1 MLSSVCKKLFL
12 RRVAEF
18 LPAKEMKHT
27 KLQNNKIAQ
36 LYLLAAQINATQ
48 IVELKYLSTYFGLEG
63 REFGAWRAALIIS
76 D

>member
-48 IVELKYLSTYFGLEG
+48 IVELKYFEYLFWFG
-63 REFGAWRAALIIS
+63 REGVRCMESSS
-76 D
+76 DYK